1 VFQIKIHLERI
12 WNTLVRLKQVKI
24 RDCSTVP
31 DVPDGLAQ
39 KKILDSQKG
48 TFFTDLIWNT
58 WNSMKSSC
66 LRLKLAFQMRSRSK
80 SIWNIYHS
88 RILSYVKY
96 TIKLY

>member
-39 KKILDSQKG
+39 KKNSGFPKRNI
-48 TFFTDLIWNT
+48 FHRFDLEHLEQHKI
-58 WNSMKSSC
+58 
-66 LRLKLAFQMRSRSK
+66 KLFEVKISVPDAFQ
-80 SIWNIYHS
+80 
-88 RILSYVKY
+88 
-96 TIKLY
+96 IKIHLEQLPFKD